1 MILKGSQ
8 RAGGKALAIHLLRL
22 DENDHVEVHQIRGF
36 VGESVEDAFREA
48 YAISRG
54 TKCKQFL
61 FSLSLSP
68 PIGQQVP
75 VSEFEA
81 SINKIEMRLAL
92 VGQPRVVVF
101 HEKDGRR
108 HAHCVWSRIDAKTM
122 IARPMSH
129 FKRHLTELS
138 REIFLEH
145 GWKMPSGLANH
156 EERDPLNF
164 TLAEWQ
170 QAKRVKRDP
179 ERIKALFKDCWAIS
193 DSGAAFQ
200 RALEARGYYL
210 ATGDRRGYVATDW
223 QGEIYSI
230 SRWCGKS
237 TALVDLRLKDL
248 ELRPVA
254 EVSAEIAAKVEAKLH
269 ALQGEAA
276 REFEFAQRALKTKRD
291 VLVKEQRAERQRF
304 DASLS
309 QRWTRE
315 ELERAA
321 RLRKGLKG
329 IWDLVTGRRSKVLKQ
344 NALEVDY
351 AFLRDARERDAF
363 VAAQV
368 EARRRLQAEI
378 GHVASRH
385 DRHLE
390 RSNASVDRMNVPS
403 KQVQARPGIYVKR
416 LPSM

>member
-36 VGESVEDAFREA
+36 IGDSVEDAFREA

-68 PIGQQVP
+68 PIGQHVP
-75 VSEFEA
+75 VSEFE
-81 SINKIEMRLAL
+81 STINKIEMRLAL

-108 HAHCVWSRIDAKTM
+108 HAHCVWSRIDSRTM
-122 IARPMSH
+122 TARPMSH

-138 REIFLEH
+138 REIFVKY

-179 ERIKALFKDCWAIS
+179 ERIKALFKNSWAVS

-200 RALEARGYYL
+200 RALEAGGYYL

-237 TALVDLRLKDL
+237 TALVDVRLKDL
-248 ELRPVA
+248 KLRPIA
-254 EVSAEIAAKVEAKLH
+254 EVSGEIAAKVEATLQ
-269 ALQGEAA
+269 ALQGDAT
-276 REFEFAQRALKTKRD
+276 REFEVAQRALKAKRD
-291 VLVKEQRAERQRF
+291 VLVKEQRAERRQF
-304 DASLS
+304 DASLAE
-309 QRWTRE
+309 RWTRE

-351 AFLRDARERDAF
+351 ALLRDARERDAM
-363 VAAQV
+363 VAGQI
-368 EARRRLQAEI
+368 EKRRRLQAEI
-378 GHVASRH
+378 GYVASRH
-385 DRHLE
+385 DRQLE
-390 RSNASVDRMNVPS
+390 RTNAPVDRMNVPS
-403 KQVQARPGIYVKR
+403 KEVRTR
-416 LPSM
+416 PSMGIRRAPVI